1 MKRFLTA
8 CFFVL
13 SICLSAQE
21 KFTVYFDFDVHQM
34 QPEGSLKLS
43 EWLSRNKTIEI
54 QKVYGFCD
62 SIGTN
67 DYNDKLALRR
77 IHTVLDILK
86 KHNVKFADNIETR
99 GFGERFEQAS
109 NQGDNRKVDLY
120 FTTLEKKLPVA
131 VQEVKMAEKVA
142 TMKVGDKLRLRNL
155 NFYNRSGRIVSKSIP
170 VLEELYQIMKDN
182 PKLKIDI
189 QGHICCQPQGDLE
202 DISTLRSKTV
212 YNYLVE
218 KGIDKSRLT
227 YKGFGSTVPLYPIPE
242 KNDFERDENRR
253 VEIMIVA
260 NQ

>member
-1 MKRFLTA
+1 MKRLLVT
-8 CFFVL
+8 CL
-13 SICLSAQE
+13 LIGSICVSAQE
-21 KFTVYFDFDVHQM
+21 KFTVYFDFDIHEL
-34 QPEGSLKLS
+34 PSEATLKLS
-43 EWLSRNKTIEI
+43 DWLLQNKQLEI

-62 SIGTN
+62 SVGTN

-77 IHTVLDILK
+77 VSAVLEVLK
-86 KHNVKFADNIETR
+86 KHSVKLADNLETK
-99 GFGERFEQAS
+99 GFGERFEQAAQQS
-109 NQGDNRKVDLY
+109 ENRKVEIY
-120 FTTLEKKLPVA
+120 FQKLE
-131 VQEVKMAEKVA
+131 EKMAAKVA
-142 TMKVGDKLRLRNL
+142 AMQVGDKLRLRNL
-155 NFYNRSGRIVSKSIP
+155 NFYNRSGRVVPKSIP

-212 YNYLVE
+212 YNYLID

-227 YKGFGSTVPLYPIPE
+227 YKGYGSTMPLYSIPE